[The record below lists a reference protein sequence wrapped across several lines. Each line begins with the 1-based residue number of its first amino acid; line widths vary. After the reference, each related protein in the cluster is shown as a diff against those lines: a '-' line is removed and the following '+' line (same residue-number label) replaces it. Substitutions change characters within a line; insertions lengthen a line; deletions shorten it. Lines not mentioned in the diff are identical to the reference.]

1 MIDYARPTMM
11 AENHLKALHHA
22 MLNNKPEQAVEEAL
36 KAIVE
41 IRLAIASI
49 KCANQQ

>member
-1 MIDYARPTMM
+1 MIDYARPIIL

-22 MLNNKPEQAVEEAL
+22 MLNNKPEQAIDEAL

-49 KCANQQ
+49 KCVNQQ